1 MQITLRIYRTHD
13 YDLMALHRSGVLSFP
28 KAARKA
34 LISYY
39 KGETILIS
47 TEIDEK
53 QVPEDLPAML
63 EFNITIGE
71 RTAPGFAEWFRTVK
85 SGYRNNFVKNIL
97 RSSLDGFCAELYKP
111 GARRPDAGSRDGI
124 APLSIPVKVK
134 KQKKDL
140 TGSEWVD
147 AVAKEKP
154 ARNPEAK
161 ISDIDKLLNKNSA
174 NGPSD
179 IVGMAVVNGVP
190 EEQKLTNS
198 EPTVPKHEEKPVHA
212 IQEPKPVPIQNPES
226 MQESIAAEED
236 DFDAFDSFNNLMKG
250 V

>member
-85 SGYRNNFVKNIL
+85 SGYRNNL
-97 RSSLDGFCAELYKP
+97 L
-111 GARRPDAGSRDGI
+111 
-124 APLSIPVKVK
+124 
-134 KQKKDL
+134 
-140 TGSEWVD
+140 
-147 AVAKEKP
+147 
-154 ARNPEAK
+154 K
-161 ISDIDKLLNKNSA
+161 IFSDQAWTDSALNYINR
-174 NGPSD
+174 
-179 IVGMAVVNGVP
+179 
-190 EEQKLTNS
+190 EQGGL
-198 EPTVPKHEEKPVHA
+198 
-212 IQEPKPVPIQNPES
+212 
-226 MQESIAAEED
+226 MQEV
-236 DFDAFDSFNNLMKG
+236 G
-250 V
+250 TG